1 MTRIYLYAFIFVSL
15 IVAISAC
22 KDDESFTTD
31 ANAKLAFSSD
41 TLRFDTVFTQR
52 GSAVRYIKIINNN
65 DRPIRVSKIFLLNGA
80 QSKFTLNVDGIPGR
94 EFQDVEIYANDSIYL
109 FATVTIDPD
118 QPVSVSPFIVD
129 EKVIFETNGNVQE
142 VTLEAWGQNANYFPS
157 RFNGGK
163 PVVLSCRNSEISFDD
178 PKPYVFYGA
187 IFIDSCTVNIPAG
200 TRIYVHGGV
209 AKNDLFDIYNDGLIY
224 VLRNGRLITKGTKE
238 KPVIIQGDRLEES
251 FQDDAGQWNGIFIGR
266 GSRGNV
272 LEHTTVKNS
281 NIGVYVDSS
290 AQITLRN
297 SRFYNTAGSGL
308 LAIHSTV
315 TAENCLFYNN
325 QVTSVTLRH
334 GGDYNFT
341 YCTMASY
348 GIRAS
353 ALGMNNFRCY
363 KEDCSVA
370 SVYRLNANFR
380 NCIIY
385 GSDRDEMEL
394 SDGTQGQSA
403 GVFNVKF
410 ENCIVKVQD
419 LIARGQFVNF
429 MGEICNPCINGKSL
443 DKVFKDPNNDDYRL
457 DSLSIAQNYGK
468 PITSPR
474 AINIDID
481 NVVRNAST
489 PDPGCFERKER

>member
-1 MTRIYLYAFIFVSL
+1 MTRIYLYTFIFVSL
-15 IVAISAC
+15 IIAISAC

-31 ANAKLAFSSD
+31 ADAKIAFSTD

-52 GSAVRYIKIINNN
+52 GSAVRYMKIINNN
-65 DRPIRVSKIFLLNGA
+65 DQPIRISKLFLLNKA

-118 QPVSVSPFIVD
+118 QPLSLSPFILN

-163 PVVLSCRNSEISFDD
+163 PVVLSCRNTEISFDD

-224 VLRNGRLITKGTKE
+224 VLRNGRLVTKGTKE

-251 FQDDAGQWNGIFIGR
+251 FQDDEGQWNGIFIAR
-266 GSRGNV
+266 GSRGNL
-272 LEHTTVKNS
+272 LEYTTIKNS

-290 AQITLRN
+290 AQLTMRN

-308 LAIHSTV
+308 LAVHSTV

-341 YCTMASY
+341 YCTMVSY

-353 ALGMNNFRCY
+353 ALGMSNFRCY

-394 SDGTQGQSA
+394 SDGTQGQTA

-410 ENCIVKVQD
+410 ENCVVKVQD
-419 LIARGQFVNF
+419 LIAKGQFVNF
-429 MGEICNPCINGKSL
+429 LGEICNPCINGKPG

-468 PITSPR
+468 PITTPR

-481 NVVRNAST
+481 NVMRHAQA
-489 PDPGCFERKER
+489 PDPGSFERQQ

>member
-1 MTRIYLYAFIFVSL
+1 MTRLYLYVL
-15 IVAISAC
+15 ILFSIAIALGSC
-22 KDDESFTTD
+22 NDDESFTTD
-31 ANAKLAFSSD
+31 ANAKLAFSTD
-41 TLRFDTVFTQR
+41 TLRFDTVFTRR

-65 DRPIRVSKIFLLNGA
+65 DQPIRVSKIFLLNRDK
-80 QSKFTLNVDGIPGR
+80 SKFNLNVDGIPGR

-109 FATVTIDPD
+109 FATVTIDPND
-118 QPVSVSPFIVD
+118 PLSVSPFILD
-129 EKVIFETNGNVQE
+129 EKVIFETNGNMQE

-163 PVVLSCRNSEISFDD
+163 PVVLSCRNSEINFND

-224 VLRNGRLITKGTKE
+224 VLRNGRLNVKGSKE

-272 LEHTTVKNS
+272 IEYATIKNS

-290 AQITLRN
+290 AQLTIRN

-341 YCTMASY
+341 YCTMVSY

-370 SVYRLNANFR
+370 NVYRLNASFR
-380 NCIIY
+380 NCLIY

-394 SDGTQGQSA
+394 SDASQGQTA
-403 GVFNVKF
+403 GIFNVKF
-410 ENCIVKVQD
+410 ENCVVKVQD

-429 MGEICNPCINGKSL
+429 LGGICDPCINGKST

-457 DSLSIAQNYGK
+457 DSLSIARDYGK
-468 PITSPR
+468 PISAPR
-474 AINIDID
+474 PITTDIE
-481 NVVRNAST
+481 NVMRNVQK
-489 PDPGCFERKER
+489 PDPGCFERQQ

>member
-1 MTRIYLYAFIFVSL
+1 MTRIYLYTIVIASL
-15 IVAISAC
+15 IVAIFAC
-22 KDDESFTTD
+22 TEDESFTTD
-31 ANAKLAFSSD
+31 ASAKLAFSTD

-65 DRPIRVSKIFLLNGA
+65 DRPLQISKIFLANGP

-94 EFQDVEIYANDSIYL
+94 EFQNVEVYAKDSIYL

-118 QPVSVSPFIVD
+118 QPLSISPFVID
-129 EKVIFETNGNVQE
+129 EKVVFETNGNVQE

-163 PVVLSCRNSEISFDD
+163 PVVLSCRNSSITFDD

-187 IFIDSCTVNIPAG
+187 IFIDSCTVNIPEG

-224 VLRNGRLITKGTKE
+224 VLRNGRLVASGTKA

-251 FQDDAGQWNGIFIGR
+251 FKDDPGQWNGIFIGR
-266 GSRGNV
+266 GSRGNL
-272 LEHTTVKNS
+272 LEYTTIKNA

-290 AQITLRN
+290 AQLTLRN

-325 QVTSVTLRH
+325 QVTSVVLRH

-363 KEDCSVA
+363 DDECKVA
-370 SVYRLNANFR
+370 NVYRLNASFR

-394 SDGTQGQSA
+394 SDATQGQRPNL
-403 GVFNVKF
+403 FNVKF
-410 ENCIVKVQD
+410 ENCLVKVQD
-419 LIARGQFVNF
+419 LVTQGQFTNF
-429 MGEICNPCINGKSL
+429 LSEICNPCINGKL
-443 DKVFKDPNNDDYRL
+443 GDKVFKDANKDDYRL
-457 DSLSIAQNYGK
+457 DSLSIVQNYGK

-474 AINIDID
+474 NINIDID
-481 NVVRNAST
+481 DVIRHAST
-489 PDPGCFERKER
+489 PDPGCFERQQ